1 MAVKTTRT
9 VCVTCHAR
17 CGAIVHSEDGKIV
30 KVEGDAQ
37 QRRLLRVGA
46 FPTRDTQQHRGAHP
60 VPHEALRLGP

>member
-30 KVEGDAQ
+30 KVGGRPEEPAQ
-37 QRRLLRVGA
+37 RKASSAGRG
-46 FPTRDTQQHRGAHP
+46 FPNARYTTTPRGASCTP
-60 VPHEALRLGP
+60 